1 MVNFLAGFF
10 PEITIAAEI
19 QINPLTLEVSDPCGG
34 RFGFAIRSTNELAAP
49 AAKRLTKSQTQLLE
63 RGGNKTGNIPGK
75 KTIRI
80 C

>member
-34 RFGFAIRSTNELAAP
+34 RFRFAIRSTYELAAP
-49 AAKRLTKSQTQLLE
+49 AAKRLTKSETQLQT
-63 RGGNKTGNIPGK
+63 RAGNKMGNIPGK
-75 KTIRI
+75 KTVQI

>member
-34 RFGFAIRSTNELAAP
+34 RFRFAIRSTNELAAP
-49 AAKRLTKSQTQLLE
+49 AAKRLTKSETQLLE
-63 RGGNKTGNIPGK
+63 REENKRATYL
-75 KTIRI
+75 
-80 C
+80 